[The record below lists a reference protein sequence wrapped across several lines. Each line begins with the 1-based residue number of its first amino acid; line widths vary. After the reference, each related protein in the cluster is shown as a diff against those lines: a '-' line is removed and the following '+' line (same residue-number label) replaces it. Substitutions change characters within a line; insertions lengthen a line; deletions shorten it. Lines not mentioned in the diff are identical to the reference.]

1 MDSFVI
7 KQSSLSF
14 ITQRLLLIIQE
25 GKANFFL
32 FEYSMSFIEL
42 YNFPNTAK

>member
-7 KQSSLSF
+7 KQSSLTF

-25 GKANFFL
+25 DKANFFL
-32 FEYSMSFIEL
+32 LEYSMTFIEV

>member
-1 MDSFVI
+1 MGCFVI
-7 KQSSLSF
+7 KQSSLTF

-32 FEYSMSFIEL
+32 IKYSMSFIEL
-42 YNFPNTAK
+42 YNFPSTTQ